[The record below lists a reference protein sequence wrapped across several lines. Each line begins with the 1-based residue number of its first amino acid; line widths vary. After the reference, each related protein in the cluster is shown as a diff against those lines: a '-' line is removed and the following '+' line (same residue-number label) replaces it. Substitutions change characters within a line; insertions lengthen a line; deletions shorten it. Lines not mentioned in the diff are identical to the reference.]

1 MADDLRA
8 ERCGFCMVL
17 GNSCA
22 ARMPMKRLGLLL
34 LKRRP
39 DLTTQQLLDIL
50 TNYGESDAEVGRPT
64 CWGLDGLP
72 LDLSQYHRPL
82 RPMQY
87 RGSQRDMIAKLVVLW
102 EGGLTGDGRLLLLP
116 CGVSAAAVPPCDERP
131 GLGPDGPRAQDRGG
145 RAQTDSRAPHG
156 KRESKLD

>member
-64 CWGLDGLP
+64 CTHLDGLP
-72 LDLSQYHRPL
+72 LDKFRTTYPLRQMQYH
-82 RPMQY
+82 
-87 RGSQRDMIAKLVVLW
+87 
-102 EGGLTGDGRLLLLP
+102 
-116 CGVSAAAVPPCDERP
+116 
-131 GLGPDGPRAQDRGG
+131 
-145 RAQTDSRAPHG
+145 DS
-156 KRESKLD
+156 